1 MSNKIQLVVE
11 SVSNE
16 KDIPKEVVFEALEV
30 ALETATKKKYDL
42 EKEYKVTIDRATGEY
57 ATVRRWLVVPD
68 TDQGLE
74 NPHAEMSYSAAKEL
88 EPTVDIG
95 GFIEEPVESIEFGRI
110 AAQTAKQVIMQRLRM
125 AKREQVIRDYEAR
138 IGELLIGQV
147 KKVTRD
153 YVIVDLGNNI
163 EAMLRRNHMLPRET
177 MRVSDRVRAYLEGT
191 QKDQRGPQ
199 LTLSRT
205 APQMLVELF
214 KIEVPEIG
222 DGLIELKGAARDPG
236 ARAKIAVLAK
246 DNRIDPVGACVG
258 MRGSRVQ
265 AVSNELGGERI
276 DIVLW
281 DENPAQYVINA
292 LAPAEVSSIIM
303 DDDAKSMDV
312 IVSESQLP
320 AAIGRNGQNVRL
332 AGQLTGWELNIMTD
346 EQAQAK
352 EQDEMATL
360 LAMFCSNLSIE
371 EELAMTLVESGLN
384 SIEEIAYLPVD
395 ELMDAL
401 EGITEEQLTELRD
414 KAQTYLKSISS
425 TGARGSNKEP
435 STELLKI
442 EGLER
447 HIAYRLANH
456 NILTVEDLAECAVD
470 DLLEIEGIDRE
481 KASKYIMAAR
491 APWFEASQPK

>member
-30 ALETATKKKYDL
+30 ALETATKKKYGL
-42 EKEYKVTIDRATGEY
+42 EKEFKVTIDRATGEY
-57 ATVRRWLVVPD
+57 ATVRRWLVVTD
-68 TDQGLE
+68 TSQGLE

-88 EPTVDIG
+88 DPKVENG

-163 EAMLRRNHMLPRET
+163 EAILRRNSMLPRET

-205 APQMLVELF
+205 APQMLIELF

-236 ARAKIAVLAK
+236 ARAKISVLAK

-265 AVSNELGGERI
+265 AVSNELGGERV

-312 IVSESQLP
+312 IVSEAQLP

-332 AGQLTGWELNIMTD
+332 ASQLTGWELNIMTD
-346 EQAQAK
+346 AQAQAK

-360 LAMFCSNLSIE
+360 LAMFSTNLEIE
-371 EELAMTLVESGLN
+371 EELAMSLVEAGLN

-395 ELMDAL
+395 ELLEEL
-401 EGITEEQLTELRD
+401 EGVTEEQLTVLRE
-414 KAQTYLKSISS
+414 KAQSSLKSQASKGS
-425 TGARGSNKEP
+425 RSSNKEP
-435 STELLKI
+435 TAELLNM

-456 NILTVEDLAECAVD
+456 NILTLDDLAECSVD
-470 DLLEIEGIDRE
+470 DLLEIEGIDRD

-491 APWFEASQPK
+491 APWFEANQPK